1 MNAND
6 WAGIELRHLLAL
18 RAVARHESFSRAA
31 EELGYTQSAISQQ
44 IAALERIVGL
54 PLFQRPGG
62 PRRVAL
68 SEAGELLLGHAG
80 VVIDRLQSARADV
93 AAFAEGAKGTLRIG
107 TYQSV
112 GTRILPAILGEFTA
126 KWPEVDID
134 LWDSADDSDLLDL
147 LEGGQLDLVF
157 MMDSPEVSGSFKT
170 TELLQDPYVLLL
182 PVGSPLARRATV
194 RLRDLEGLRFV
205 GYHMM
210 ACQQHVETWLRR
222 AKTEPRMVLRSSDN
236 ATVQQLVA
244 SNLGVAIVPLLTVDQ
259 NDPNVVIRETQPRV
273 PPRTIVIAHHPDR
286 YLSPAAEA
294 FLETARRV
302 GGELAAGDGHNLTL
316 ATMPRVTK
324 ADGVSATAS

>member
-31 EELGYTQSAISQQ
+31 GELGYTQSAISQQ

-68 SEAGELLLGHAG
+68 SEAGELLLRHAG

-134 LWDSADDSDLLDL
+134 LWDSADDSDLLEL

-210 ACQQHVETWLRR
+210 ACHQDR
-222 AKTEPRMVLRSSDN
+222 AEDG
-236 ATVQQLVA
+236 AAVQRQRHGA
-244 SNLGVAIVPLLTVDQ
+244 AAG
-259 NDPNVVIRETQPRV
+259 REQPRC
-273 PPRTIVIAHHPDR
+273 RHRAAPDGR
-286 YLSPAAEA
+286 SE
-294 FLETARRV
+294 RSQR
-302 GGELAAGDGHNLTL
+302 GD
-316 ATMPRVTK
+316 P
-324 ADGVSATAS
+324 

>member
-18 RAVARHESFSRAA
+18 RAVAQHESFSRAA

-44 IAALERIVGL
+44 IAALERIVGQ

-68 SEAGELLLGHAG
+68 SEAGELLLRHAS

-93 AAFAEGAKGTLRIG
+93 AAFAEGAKGNLRIG

-112 GTRILPAILGEFTA
+112 GARLLPAILGEFTA
-126 KWPEVDID
+126 RWPKVDIS
-134 LWDSADDSDLLDL
+134 LWDSVDDKDL
-147 LEGGQLDLVF
+147 LELLEAGQLDFAFV
-157 MMDSPEVSGSFKT
+157 MDSPQVHGSFKA

-182 PVGSPLARRATV
+182 PSASPLAERESV

-205 GYHMM
+205 GYHMIG
-210 ACQQHVETWLRR
+210 CQQHVDTWMRR
-222 AKTEPRMVLRSSDN
+222 AKMELNVVLRSSDN
-236 ATVQQLVA
+236 ATVQRLVGA
-244 SNLGVAIVPLLTVDQ
+244 GLGVAIVPLLTVDQ
-259 NDPNVVIRETQPRV
+259 NDPNVVIRETQPPV
-273 PPRTIVIAHHPDR
+273 PARTIVIANHPDR

-294 FLETARRV
+294 FLETARQV
-302 GGELAAGDGHNLTL
+302 GVEIAARGLHDH
-316 ATMPRVTK
+316 PREPLPQRHT
-324 ADGVSATAS
+324 G